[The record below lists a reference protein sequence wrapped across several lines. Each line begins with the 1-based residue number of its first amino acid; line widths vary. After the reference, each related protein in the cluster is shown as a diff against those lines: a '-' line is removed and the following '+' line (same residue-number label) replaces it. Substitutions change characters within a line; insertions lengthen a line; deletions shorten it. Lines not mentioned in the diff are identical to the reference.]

1 MTVWRENFRVRA
13 SEMGPDARLRL
24 PALFDLFQE
33 AAGNNAA
40 ALGWGSDVLLA
51 RGQTWILSRL
61 ALRLLALPA
70 WREDITVETWPA
82 GVHRLW
88 ALREFRVAG
97 ADGKELARAT
107 SGWILLDVVKK
118 RPLRQSPEVAEAAK
132 TSPPRLIE
140 DSFEPLLAPEDGAVR
155 AAPFPVTRYDLDLN
169 AHANNV
175 TILRALLTALP
186 CAAAPPLGFLADFRG
201 EAFEGDV
208 LAARVQETP
217 DETRVLLFKESD
229 GKEVARAVVAPGGSR
244 PHSPATIPFRP
255 SP

>member
-1 MTVWRENFRVRA
+1 MSVWREKFRVRA

-61 ALRLLALPA
+61 TLSLAALPA
-70 WREDITVETWPA
+70 WREDITVETWLA

-97 ADGKELARAT
+97 AGGTELARAT
-107 SGWILLDVVKK
+107 SGWILLDVVKR
-118 RPLRQSPEVAEAAK
+118 RPLRQSPDIAEAAK
-132 TSPPRLIE
+132 ASPPRLID
-140 DSFEPLLAPEDGAVR
+140 DSFEPLAAPDGAATR
-155 AAPFPVTRYDLDLN
+155 NGAGPAAPFRVTRYDLDLN
-169 AHANNV
+169 GHANNV
-175 TILRALLTALP
+175 TILRALLTALSSP
-186 CAAAPPLGFLADFRG
+186 AAPPLTFQADFRG
-201 EAFEGDV
+201 EAFEAD
-208 LAARVQETP
+208 LLSARVQETP

-229 GKEVARAVVAPGGSR
+229 GKEVARAVA
-244 PHSPATIPFRP
+244 RP
-255 SP
+255 SLHRGP